1 MNTQQKL
8 CSKPSMSPACISPLK
23 QFYVCMP
30 MVWFLLLLEYVIIIV
45 VVIVIVIVIVI
56 ID

>member
-45 VVIVIVIVIVI
+45 VVIVIVIVI